1 MYQHI
6 LVRQNMKPIPDTI
19 KIVQDYGLETIIPEG
34 SDLTHRIV
42 GRNLL
47 LEGSPEA
54 FVDWLKPFDGVW
66 VCSSPMV
73 GDWKVV
79 HIKRELANEEVAPP
93 QT

>member
-19 KIVQDYGLETIIPEG
+19 KTVQDYGLETIIPEG
-34 SDLTHRIV
+34 CDIDQQIV
-42 GRNLL
+42 GRSLL

-54 FVDWLKPFDGVW
+54 FVDWLKPFDGFW

-79 HIKRELANEEVAPP
+79 HIKKELANEEAVSP